1 MKKITFFK
9 TFRFFLFVQ
18 IIALIF
24 MAFPIIADEFE
35 DMKSEFNS
43 EMEEF
48 QNEKNEFGTYRE
60 QILSE
65 FETYKKIVDQEYNK
79 FRNEVL
85 KYWDKPEMTDKKKFV
100 EYSPDMKT
108 KKVVDFEKGEIEIS
122 VIVPKG
128 TPKPDIQDD
137 ITKKLK
143 DLVAE
148 DNSKAFERDS
158 FAQNVEKRIVK
169 EAKNVKTAS
178 VKKVPVIADIVTGSA
193 KPSQTQVDQ
202 AVQKMNKIADVT
214 MKPSKKVKDS
224 DVVTVT
230 IKLPSD
236 SMAKKAETYVS
247 PVKAEASRRQIDP
260 ALILAVMQTE
270 SAFNPMARSYVP
282 AYGLMQIVPKSAG
295 LDASKVVFGEEK
307 LLAPSYLYN
316 GENNITIGAAY
327 LYILN
332 DRYLKAIK
340 NDESRLYCVIAAY
353 NTGAGNVAKAFTGK
367 TNISNAAKK
376 INAMTPK
383 EVYNKLLKK
392 LPYDETK
399 HYVKKVSE
407 RIDQYK

>member
-1 MKKITFFK
+1 MKTTPFFK
-9 TFRFFLFVQ
+9 TFRFFLFVH
-18 IIALIF
+18 AL
-24 MAFPIIADEFE
+24 MAMLCAFPIYADEFE
-35 DMKSEFNS
+35 DMKSEFNA
-43 EMEEF
+43 EMDEF
-48 QNEKNEFGTYRE
+48 QNDKGEFDSYRG

-65 FETYKKIVDQEYNK
+65 FETYKKIIDQEYKK
-79 FRNEVL
+79 FRDDIL

-122 VIVPKG
+122 VIVPKD
-128 TPKPDIQDD
+128 TPKTDVQKE
-137 ITKKLK
+137 ITKKLE

-148 DNSKAFERDS
+148 DSTKAFERDK
-158 FAQNVEKRIVK
+158 FAQNVEKRLVK
-169 EAKNVKTAS
+169 ETKDVKTAA
-178 VKKVPVIADIVTGSA
+178 VKKVPLISDIVTGTATPDKS
-193 KPSQTQVDQ
+193 QVDQ
-202 AVQKMNKIADVT
+202 AVQNLNKKAEFT
-214 MKPSKKVKDS
+214 KQPSSKVKDA

-236 SMAKKAETYVS
+236 AMVKKAETYLE
-247 PVKAEASRRQIDP
+247 PVKSEASKRKIDP

-295 LDASKVVFGEEK
+295 LDASKLVFGEEK
-307 LLAPSYLYN
+307 LLSPSYLYN
-316 GENNITIGAAY
+316 GDNNILMGSAY

-332 DRYLKAIK
+332 DRYLKDIK

-367 TNISNAAKK
+367 TNISAAAKT
-376 INAMTPK
+376 INAMSPK
-383 EVYNKLLKK
+383 EVYTKLQKK

-399 HYVKKVSE
+399 QYVKKVSE
-407 RIDQYK
+407 RMDQFK